1 MNILLINTNPV
12 VSRLLALCTRDEHM
26 VLDEVKSV
34 DAVERSG
41 YDIVFVDEAV
51 YTDNMISLL
60 DEGLHIRTKVLL
72 SYSEALVRG
81 FDQTVKKPFL
91 PSHIIKILEQIE
103 SSKAVEDVGET
114 ELVEHSPTEEVNEDN
129 SLPDFPEL
137 FEDSMEQEGL
147 PMASTLP
154 GEKETAEDD
163 TTKNQETSDTKV
175 LNLDEI
181 AKIKALLG
189 MEEDEIEFNE
199 DELLEG
205 DAYEERK
212 IKVIKEQ
219 LIADGL
225 EIVEEDEMV
234 ESLSSSVEK
243 DSEKRNKKLKKT
255 KKRHKKKGA
264 LGKEERIELEKALSE
279 VIDNLKP
286 KKIKKLL
293 KGEEIKV
300 KIKLEDRSS

>member
-12 VSRLLALCTRDEHM
+12 VSRLFALCTRDEHM

-34 DAVERSG
+34 DAVERSK

-60 DEGLHIRTKVLL
+60 EGLHIRTKVLL
-72 SYSEALVRG
+72 SYTEALVRG
-81 FDQTVKKPFL
+81 FDKTVKKPFL
-91 PSHIIKILEQIE
+91 PSQIIKILEQIE

-114 ELVEHSPTEEVNEDN
+114 ELVEHSPVEGVNEDN
-129 SLPDFPEL
+129 PLSDFPEL
-137 FEDSMEQEGL
+137 FDESVEEEVL

-154 GEKETAEDD
+154 GEKETAED
-163 TTKNQETSDTKV
+163 TTENQETSDTKV

-199 DELLEG
+199 NELLEG

-243 DSEKRNKKLKKT
+243 DSEKLNKKLKKT

-264 LGKEERIELEKALSE
+264 LGKEERIELEKALSD

>member
-26 VLDEVKSV
+26 VLDEVQSV
-34 DAVERSG
+34 DAAERSG
-41 YDIVFVDEAV
+41 YDIVFVDEAA
-51 YTDNMISLL
+51 YTDNMILL
-60 DEGLHIRTKVLL
+60 LEGLHIRKKVLL
-72 SYSEALVRG
+72 CYVEDPMKG
-81 FDQTVKKPFL
+81 FDQMVKKPFL
-91 PSHIIKILEQIE
+91 PSQIIKILTETE
-103 SSKAVEDVGET
+103 SAEAVEHTGEA
-114 ELVEHSPTEEVNEDN
+114 ELVEDSLIETENLENKP
-129 SLPDFPEL
+129 L
-137 FEDSMEQEGL
+137 DSDETVDESVCVQEKAG
-147 PMASTLP
+147 T
-154 GEKETAEDD
+154 ENAEENWD
-163 TTKNQETSDTKV
+163 TSDTKV

-181 AKIKALLG
+181 AKIKALLDI
-189 MEEDEIEFNE
+189 EEDEIEFNE

-234 ESLSSSVEK
+234 ESLSSSVER